1 MIICHF
7 KGFNLIVIIEN
18 NLDENNSDDYYSSS
32 HISNSNNINT
42 NFNQENIPILNIG
55 NIPNEPRAAEPVTQ
69 ISVNPGI
76 MARSSCHI
84 FVVNVEKKIMLGKR
98 NEIYLNK
105 AKHDKY
111 EKKNILTRI
120 KKAGYNN
127 HLEYTN
133 ERIKDSPDE
142 EINKSGI
149 ELKKVNNSKI
159 EVSSKDDNL
168 ELIKLKMKDILSF
181 PLSNNYKTIDKN
193 YNKKAIDFILTRKD
207 EKLSAI
213 LNKGFEDVIR
223 IYAGELTDKDFDG
236 FKTIED
242 ELKGNSDLKE
252 EDEEYIIRKLNHYRE
267 EEMKDKIKQILFYY
281 RKASGA
287 QDTTYN
293 LHQYVRFDD

>member
-252 EDEEYIIRKLNHYRE
+252 EDEEYIKAYKECAKNYKKNLLRYE
-267 EEMKDKIKQILFYY
+267 EETSKKKKLINLTFIN
-281 RKASGA
+281 RKSLI
-287 QDTTYN
+287 N
-293 LHQYVRFDD
+293 